1 MKGQA
6 EDPDV
11 FVRKGRVHHGNGAD
25 HADSGASAAASGQEK
40 VITASPFV
48 WRDPADIPARQWL
61 YGRHLI
67 RGYASGTIAPG
78 GIGKSSLIIA
88 EAIAMITGRNLLGV
102 PVYGGKMR
110 VWLWNLEDRSDEL
123 DRRIAATCAHFGIGP
138 DDLGGRLFKDSGHD
152 QALCTAIQTQVGTEI
167 LKPVSE
173 ALVRELTAKRIDV
186 LIVDPFISSHKVPE
200 NDNPAIDQV
209 VKEWGSVAGRADC
222 AVELVHH
229 TRKLNGGEATAEDA
243 RGGSAIVNALR
254 EARTLNR
261 MGKAEAEGYA
271 IENAKLYFRTYSD
284 KCNLAPPPDASDWY
298 RMANVNLA
306 NGDDVGV
313 VERWYPPDA
322 MEGITLDHLK
332 EVQRK
337 VAIGRWRKD
346 IQAKQ
351 WVGKAVAEVLEL
363 DLNDQSVRRKVKSVL
378 STWTKNGMFREV
390 EGQDDKRQ
398 TKLFV
403 EVGEW
408 HDGPA
413 SP

>member
-1 MKGQA
+1 MKGFIA
-6 EDPDV
+6 LDEAK
-11 FVRKGRVHHGNGAD
+11 REGRGRQEYVH
-25 HADSGASAAASGQEK
+25 SAAASPQET

-88 EAIAMITGRNLLGV
+88 EVIAMATGRNLLGV
-102 PVYGGKMR
+102 PVYGGEMR

-123 DRRIAATCAHFGIGP
+123 DRRIAATCAHYSIGP

-152 QALCTAIQTQVGTEI
+152 QALCTAIQTPAGTQI

-173 ALVRELTAKRIDV
+173 ELVREIRAKRIDV
-186 LIVDPFISSHKVPE
+186 LIVDPFVSSHDVPE
-200 NDNPAIDQV
+200 NDNQAIDQV
-209 VKEWGSVAGRADC
+209 VKEWGRVVGRAEC
-222 AVELVHH
+222 AVGLVHH
-229 TRKLNGGEATAEDA
+229 TRKLNGGEATAEDS
-243 RGGSAIVNALR
+243 RGGSAVTNALR
-254 EARTLNR
+254 EARVLNR

-271 IENAKLYFRTYSD
+271 IEDARRYFRACSD

-298 RMANVNLA
+298 HLANVKLA

-322 MEGITLDHLK
+322 MDGLTFEHLK
-332 EVQRK
+332 DVQRK
-337 VAIGRWRKD
+337 VANGKWRKD
-346 IQAKQ
+346 AQAQQ
-351 WVGKAVAEVLEL
+351 WVGKAVAEVLEM
-363 DLNDQSVRRKVKSVL
+363 DLEDKSVRRKVKSLL
-378 STWTKNGMFREV
+378 STWTKSGMFREV

-398 TKLFV
+398 KKVFV

-408 HDGPA
+408 A
-413 SP
+413 